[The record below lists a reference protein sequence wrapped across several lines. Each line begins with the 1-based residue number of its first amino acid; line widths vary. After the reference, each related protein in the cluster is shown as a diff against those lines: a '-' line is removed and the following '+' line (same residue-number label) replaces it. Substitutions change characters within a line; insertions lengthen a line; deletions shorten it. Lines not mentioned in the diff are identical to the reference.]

1 MTPRPA
7 VALNLAQLVARVS
20 QSMLSRRNASTVV
33 PACMT
38 ALAKMTAEWHT
49 LLRTSTAPF
58 MFFSTCALA
67 GAGGRRARTLTLIL
81 TPRPHHPRPPPGQAA
96 SSAAPRMRWP
106 GRARRQSR

>member
-20 QSMLSRRNASTVV
+20 QSMLSRRNTSTVV

-49 LLRTSTAPF
+49 LLRTSTTAF
-58 MFFSTCALA
+58 MFFRTCAQ
-67 GAGGRRARTLTLIL
+67 
-81 TPRPHHPRPPPGQAA
+81 RPTDLP
-96 SSAAPRMRWP
+96 
-106 GRARRQSR
+106 SR

>member
-49 LLRTSTAPF
+49 LLRTSTTAF
-58 MFFSTCALA
+58 MFFRICA
-67 GAGGRRARTLTLIL
+67 RRPSASA
-81 TPRPHHPRPPPGQAA
+81 PESSRPPAGTEAWLGPGAA
-96 SSAAPRMRWP
+96 
-106 GRARRQSR
+106 